1 MNLSYFISKRIRGG
15 HADSHREGGF
25 SSTIHKI
32 AIASIA
38 IGLAAVIASF
48 LIMKGFQETI
58 KQKIYSFSAHIL
70 ITKYT
75 LNNSMAEQPFNFNV
89 NLYNHYDKF
98 GFIDHIQEYAHKPG
112 LIKTENEVLGV
123 VLKGVGKS
131 FDQKRFQENLVKG
144 RFLHFP
150 DSGYA
155 HEVLLSEFIANK
167 LKLKIGDDMIIHFFQ
182 NPPRFRKLTV
192 VGLYET
198 NLSDYFDKQVI
209 IGDIRMIQRLED
221 WSDSTAGG
229 LQIYVKDVSKINEAA
244 TAIEESMDYD
254 LYGEK
259 VSDTYVQVF
268 EWLGLV
274 NRQVY
279 ILLGIILTVV
289 CVNMISVVLILVMER
304 TQMIGILKALG
315 ATDRLIRSIFIYN
328 GISLIVK
335 GLLLGNVLGLGL
347 CYIQYTFHLVKLN
360 AHDYYMS
367 YVPINWD
374 WKVVILLNVLVFAV
388 VTVVL
393 FLPTAIV
400 SRITPMKAIRF
411 D

>member
-1 MNLSYFISKRIRGG
+1 M
-15 HADSHREGGF
+15 
-25 SSTIHKI
+25 
-32 AIASIA
+32 
-38 IGLAAVIASF
+38 ASF

-58 KQKIYSFSAHIL
+58 KHKIYSFSAHIL

-75 LNNSMAEQPFNFNV
+75 LNNSMEEQPFNFNI
-89 NLYNHYDKF
+89 NLYNHYEELEL
-98 GFIDHIQEYAHKPG
+98 IDHVQEYAHKPG
-112 LIKTENEVLGV
+112 LIKTDTEVLGV

-131 FDQKRFQENLVKG
+131 FDQKRFQENLVEG

-155 HEVLLSEFIANK
+155 HEVLLSEVIANK
-167 LKLKIGDDMIIHFFQ
+167 LKLKIGDDIIIHFFQ
-182 NPPRFRKLTV
+182 NPPRFRKLNV

-198 NLSDYFDKQVI
+198 NLSDYFDNKVI

-221 WSDSTAGG
+221 WGDSIAGG
-229 LQIYVKDVSKINEAA
+229 LQIYVKDISTINEAA

-274 NRQVY
+274 SRQVL

-304 TQMIGILKALG
+304 TQMIGVLKALG
-315 ATDRLIRSIFIYN
+315 ATDRLIRTIFVYN

-335 GLLLGNVLGLGL
+335 GLLLGNILGLGL
-347 CYIQYTFHLVKLN
+347 CYLQYKFHLIKLN

-374 WKVVILLNVLVFAV
+374 WQVVIMLNVLVFVV
-388 VTVVL
+388 VTLVLLVPTGVV
-393 FLPTAIV
+393 A
-400 SRITPMKAIRF
+400 RISPMKAIRF